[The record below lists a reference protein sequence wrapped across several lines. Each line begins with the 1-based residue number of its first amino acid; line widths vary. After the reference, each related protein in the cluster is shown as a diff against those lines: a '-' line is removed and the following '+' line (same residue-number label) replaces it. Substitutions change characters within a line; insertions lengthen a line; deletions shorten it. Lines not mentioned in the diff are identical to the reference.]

1 MGPTASGKTDLALD
15 LAARFPFEI
24 VSVDSAMVYR
34 GMDIGTAKPDAA
46 TLDAFPHHLIDIR
59 DPADPYSAALF
70 REDAIRV
77 VREIRAR
84 DRIPLLVG
92 GTMLYFKALKEGLA
106 DLPPA
111 DPGVR
116 AEIQALA
123 DTGGWPA
130 VHARLAEVDPEAAAR
145 LNPND
150 RSRLQRALEIFE
162 VTGTPMSRLHD
173 GESPVC
179 PFDLYEFAIIPPER
193 AALHASIAR
202 RFEAMVRGGLV
213 EEVRALARRG
223 DLHVD
228 LPAIKAVGYR
238 QVWAHLQGELS
249 FDEMVERGV
258 IATRQLAKRQFTWL
272 RSWQDLTVMPAPDA
286 DLVLKMLRSASIL
299 G

>member
-92 GTMLYFKALKEGLA
+92 GTMLYFKALKEGFA

-111 DPGVR
+111 DPEVR

-123 DTGGWPA
+123 DAGGWPA
-130 VHARLAEVDPEAAAR
+130 VHVRLAEVDPEAAAR

-173 GESPVC
+173 AGLPDSP
-179 PFDLYEFAIIPPER
+179 FELQEFAIIPPDR
-193 AALHASIAR
+193 GALHAAIAR
-202 RFEAMVRGGLV
+202 RFEAMVDAGLV
-213 EEVRALARRG
+213 DEVRALAGRG
-223 DLHVD
+223 DLHTG
-228 LPAIKAVGYR
+228 LPSIKAVGYR